1 MEHDDPHAALG
12 GGLESNAH
20 WLREDSNPDEL
31 VVSAD
36 AHANGV
42 RVAAGLPLPPA
53 QGGPTDGERLLA
65 DRKPASEADLALG
78 KELAERWRTA
88 VERNRKADSERGLGD
103 IGN

>member
-36 AHANGV
+36 AHASGV
-42 RVAAGLPLPPA
+42 RVAAGLPSLQPRVV
-53 QGGPTDGERLLA
+53 QLTVNDLV